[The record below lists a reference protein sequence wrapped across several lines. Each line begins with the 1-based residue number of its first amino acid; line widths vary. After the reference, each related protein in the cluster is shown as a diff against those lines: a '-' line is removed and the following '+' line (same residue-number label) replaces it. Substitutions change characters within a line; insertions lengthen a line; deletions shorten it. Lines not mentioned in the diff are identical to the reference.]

1 MIARLKD
8 MTFSRDGEQIITLAT
23 REDIRELFDE
33 LRDCEVVVTIKKNRK
48 RRSQDANAY
57 AWVLIDKLAERTKI
71 PKVEIYRE
79 AVRNIGGVS
88 EVVCVREKA
97 FDELK
102 RLWSRNGLGWQV
114 EQMPS
119 KIDGCVIAILI
130 KGSSEYDTKQMS
142 DLLSILIQDCEAQGI
157 PTATP
162 DEVAE
167 KLSLWA
173 EAPKQKG
180 AKE

>member
-48 RRSQDANAY
+48 RRSLDANAY
-57 AWVLIDKLAERTKI
+57 AWVLIDKLAERTNI
-71 PKVEIYRE
+71 PKTEIYRK
-79 AVRNIGGVS
+79 AVMDIGGVS
-88 EVVCVREKA
+88 EVVCTKKEAIDHLKA
-97 FDELK
+97 G
-102 RLWSRNGLGWQV
+102 WIQNGLGWQV
-114 EQMPS
+114 VTFPS
-119 KIDGCVIAILI
+119 KVDGCINAIMYF
-130 KGSSEYDTKQMS
+130 GSSSYDTKQMS
-142 DLLSILIQDCEAQGI
+142 DLLSGLIQECETQGI

-173 EAPKQKG
+173 EAPKKKG